1 MNKRLYGICLGT
13 LALLCACQRKSL
25 PQETSLPA
33 QEATR
38 QALAAETS
46 SSIYINGTANIY
58 LAEETALM
66 IEEGS
71 ASTKAASFNDAIGEA
86 GITSM
91 ERIFPD
97 AGEFEPRSR
106 EMGLHRWY
114 RIHYSPSIRTDRMST
129 LVKEVPGVE
138 HFEPVIKTKAASLP
152 FNDPQLSSQWQ
163 YWNNGSRASSWMPG
177 ADMGLYPVWRYYTTG
192 NPNVIVSVV
201 DSGVQL
207 SHEDLEANVLPGAS
221 FNFITYTADVIPND
235 HGTHV
240 AGTIAAVNNN
250 GVGVSGIAGGDAANG
265 KAGCRIIACQAIA
278 SSEEEE
284 GGNAEAAIKWGA
296 DHGAVLCNNSWG
308 LFFGSGDDYDAENA
322 KASHEFYLLP
332 NEGSGKSAT
341 KDAIDYFNK
350 YAGMDANGN
359 QVGPMAG
366 GVVFF
371 SAGNESR
378 PWGSP
383 ACYPGAVAVGSIGPQ
398 GSRAYYSNYGDPTD
412 PLITD
417 WVDLAA
423 TGGDYHYSQI
433 FSTLMDNKYGNMQ
446 GTSMAC
452 PHATGIA
459 ALLVSYFGGPG
470 FTREM
475 LLERMLNSS
484 NPMVSLDNQ
493 YIGKLLDATA
503 AFTYGEDKTP
513 SKVQDLAI
521 EAPTNTVTLSW
532 SVTGSGKLPA
542 AGYYV
547 FSGTDKDAVAAAT
560 PEKTTGG
567 VVKTLV
573 PSSGLEVGETLSHTY
588 SGLAFETS
596 YWYKVTGFDT
606 TPLYSEP
613 SELASVVT
621 PANRAPQIVPST
633 PIDNLSLHTYE
644 TLKLS
649 FVISDPDGHT
659 VSWSCTPG
667 SAAES
672 WTSSEEGATVVIT
685 GALVE
690 EGTYKAVITAEDQ
703 YKKSS
708 SLEVVYTVL
717 PNNPPQVVLPFENEL
732 FTAKNEE
739 KTEEISRHF
748 SDPDDEP
755 LYYEVTNTS
764 TSVLHATIN
773 AGILYMTAFAD
784 GSGVIT
790 VTAKDAQGKSA
801 SSEFRVVVR
810 TGEQMVSAYPN
821 PVTDYLYITNKEVD
835 AQSMKVRM
843 VNATG
848 GVVYEGS
855 VNGSAFEP
863 GVIDCTSLAPGVY
876 SVAITMGGQEYKQT
890 VVKK

>member
-1 MNKRLYGICLGT
+1 MNKRLYWASLGT
-13 LALLCACQRKSL
+13 LVLLCACQRNQ

-33 QEATR
+33 QESTK
-38 QALAAETS
+38 QALAAEEIS
-46 SSIYINGTANIY
+46 SSIYISGTANIY
-58 LAEETALM
+58 LDEDTARM

-71 ASTKAASFNDAIGEA
+71 VSTKAASFNDAIGEA

-91 ERIFPD
+91 ERVFPD

-114 RIHYSPSIRTDRMST
+114 RVHYSPSVKTDRMAT
-129 LVKEVPGVE
+129 LVKQVPGVE
-138 HFEPVIKTKAASLP
+138 HFEPVMKTKAASVP
-152 FNDPQLSSQWQ
+152 FNDPQLDRQWQ
-163 YWNNGSRASSWMPG
+163 YWNNGSRSSSWMPG
-177 ADMGLYPVWRYYTTG
+177 ADMGVYPVWRYYTTG
-192 NPNVIVSVV
+192 NPKVIVSIV

-207 SHEDLEANVLPGAS
+207 NHEDLAANVLPDAS
-221 FNFITYTADVIPND
+221 FNFITNTADVTPAN

-250 GVGVSGIAGGDAANG
+250 GIGVSGMAGGDAA
-265 KAGCRIIACQAIA
+265 KDLAGCRIISCQAIRE
-278 SSEEEE
+278 SDEEE
-284 GGNAEAAIKWGA
+284 GGNTEAAIKWGA
-296 DHGAVLCNNSWG
+296 DHGAVLSNNSWG
-308 LFFGSGDDYDAENA
+308 FVLGDGDKYETEIA
-322 KASHEFYLLP
+322 KSNHEFYLLP
-332 NEGSGKSAT
+332 NEGSGKSAL

-371 SAGNESR
+371 SAGNDNK
-378 PWGSP
+378 PWGPP
-383 ACYPGAVAVGSIGPQ
+383 ACYPGVVAVGSIGPN
-398 GSRAYYSNYGDPTD
+398 GSRAYYSNYGDPSD

-423 TGGDYHYSQI
+423 TGGDYHYAEI
-433 FSTLMDNKYGNMQ
+433 LSTLKDNQYGNFQ

-452 PHATGIA
+452 PHATGVA

-475 LLERMLNSS
+475 LLERLLNSS

-493 YIGKLLDATA
+493 YIGKMLDATA

-513 SKVQDLAI
+513 SKVKDLTA
-521 EAPTNTVTLSW
+521 EAPTNAVTVSW

-547 FSGTDKDAVAAAT
+547 FSGTDKDAVQAAT

-567 VVKTLV
+567 VVKSMV
-573 PSSGLEVGETLSHTY
+573 PASGLEVGETLSRSY
-588 SGLAFETS
+588 SGLAFETT
-596 YWYKVTGFDT
+596 YWYKVIGFDT
-606 TPLYSEP
+606 TPLYSD
-613 SELASVVT
+613 ASDLVSVTT
-621 PANRAPQIVPST
+621 PANKAPVIVPSE
-633 PIDNLSLHTYE
+633 PIDHLSLHTYE
-644 TLKLS
+644 SLKLS
-649 FVISDPDGHT
+649 FVISDPDGHS
-659 VSWSCTPG
+659 VSWSVEPG

-672 WTSSEEGATVVIT
+672 WATKEDGCTLLIT
-685 GALVE
+685 GALAE
-690 EGTYKAVITAEDQ
+690 EGTYKAVLTAEDQ
-703 YKKSS
+703 YKLSS
-708 SLEVVYTVL
+708 SLEVTYTVL
-717 PNNPPQVVLPFENEL
+717 HNNPPKVTLPFENEL

-739 KTEEISRHF
+739 KTLELSRHF
-748 SDPDDEP
+748 SDPDGET
-755 LYYEVTNTS
+755 LYYEVSNTAQ
-764 TSVLHATIN
+764 SVLHATVN
-773 AGILYMTAFAD
+773 TGILYMTAFTD
-784 GSGVIT
+784 GTGVIT

-801 SSEFRVVVR
+801 SSEFRIVVR
-810 TGEQMVSAYPN
+810 TGDQVVSAYPN
-821 PVTDYLYITNKEVD
+821 PFTDYLYITNKEMN

-848 GVVYEGS
+848 GVVYDGS

-863 GVIDCTSLAPGVY
+863 AVIDCTKLAPGVY
-876 SVAITMGGQEYKQT
+876 SVAITLGGQEYKQT